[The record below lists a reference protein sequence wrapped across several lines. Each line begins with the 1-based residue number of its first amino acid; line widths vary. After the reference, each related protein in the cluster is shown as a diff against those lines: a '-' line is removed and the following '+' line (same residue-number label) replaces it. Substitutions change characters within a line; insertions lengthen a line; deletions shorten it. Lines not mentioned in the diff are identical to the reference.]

1 MSVYFTRASFQFLRD
16 LRNNNNRAWFAD
28 NKSRYEGVV
37 RQPFLHL
44 IADLQPA
51 LAKIS
56 THYVADPRTQGGS
69 MFRIHRDTRYANDKT
84 PYKTWAGARLFH
96 EHHRQQEAP
105 SFYMH
110 FEPADCFVG
119 GGIWHPGA
127 EALKRI
133 RSFPCQQ
140 PGGLEKA
147 TRSRSFTTHFAL
159 GGDSLIRDPRGFE
172 VDADLL
178 QDIKRK
184 DFVASQ
190 RFADALA
197 CSNELKPLLIDRFKR
212 VAPMIDYLCA
222 SLDLDF

>member
-1 MSVYFTRASFQFLRD
+1 MFSAATLRFLD
-16 LRNNNNRAWFAD
+16 ELAANNNRAWFDA
-28 NKSRYEGVV
+28 NKLRYESLV
-37 RQPFLHL
+37 RE
-44 IADLQPA
+44 PA
-51 LAKIS
+51 LDFIAAMAPLLEGFAPSFRAEARK
-56 THYVADPRTQGGS
+56 VGGS
-69 MFRIHRDTRYANDKT
+69 LMRVFRDTRFSRDKT

-133 RSFPCQQ
+133 RSFLANNPAAWK
-140 PGGLEKA
+140 KA